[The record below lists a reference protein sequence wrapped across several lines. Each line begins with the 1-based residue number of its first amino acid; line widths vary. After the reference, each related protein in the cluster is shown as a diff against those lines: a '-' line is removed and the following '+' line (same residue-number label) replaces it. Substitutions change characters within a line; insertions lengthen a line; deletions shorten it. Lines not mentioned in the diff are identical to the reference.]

1 MPSRVSA
8 TAAAL
13 GTAALAA
20 TALVSVSAPATGAP
34 TTAEWTCDQT
44 NTTAPY
50 TATVPTT
57 ISVRMIGGGK
67 MVTVTSSAG
76 TPTGQVAYNT
86 TTPFTSSAWPATVT
100 KDLNGNG
107 YAVFGIGSRAYY
119 GYDPTDESVWCA
131 SATTTKQ

>member
-1 MPSRVSA
+1 MPSRASA

-13 GTAALAA
+13 GTVALAV
-20 TALVSVSAPATGAP
+20 TALASVSAPATGAP

-57 ISVRMIGGGK
+57 ISVRRNGGGG
-67 MVTVTSSAG
+67 VLISVTSSAG
-76 TPTGQVAYNT
+76 TPTGKIAYSR
-86 TTPFTSSAWPATVT
+86 TTPFTSSAWSADFTLNLNPLGGATM
-100 KDLNGNG
+100 
-107 YAVFGIGSRAYY
+107 SRPPGYY

-131 SATTTKQ
+131 SATTTQQ